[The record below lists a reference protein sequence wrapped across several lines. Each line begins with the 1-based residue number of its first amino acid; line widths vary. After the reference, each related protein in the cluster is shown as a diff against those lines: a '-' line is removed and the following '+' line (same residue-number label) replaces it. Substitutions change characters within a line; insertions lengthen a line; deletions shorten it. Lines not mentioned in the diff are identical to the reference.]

1 MTSRRIELGF
11 DGGAVLRLTVD
22 EGQIA
27 PLSKALGESGVHPVT
42 ADEGEHWVRTGEV
55 RYLRVIPGEVGN
67 KVGFG
72 DGG

>member
-1 MTSRRIELGF
+1 VASRRIELGF

-22 EGQIA
+22 DGQIP
-27 PLSKALGESGVHPVT
+27 PLSKALGDVGVHAVT
-42 ADEGEHWVRTGEV
+42 ADEGEHWLRTSEV

-72 DGG
+72 NGA